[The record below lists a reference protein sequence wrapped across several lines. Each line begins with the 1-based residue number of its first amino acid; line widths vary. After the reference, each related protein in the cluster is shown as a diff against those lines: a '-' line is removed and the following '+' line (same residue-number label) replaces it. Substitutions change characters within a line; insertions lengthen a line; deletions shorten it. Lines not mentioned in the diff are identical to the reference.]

1 MHNLPVIKQSYRP
14 PAELAFLSSKA
25 PVLDTE
31 SYTDYKR
38 LFDEVIDALKSVDI
52 IGWILAKDV
61 ADITWEIRRER
72 LTKAELMNRGQ
83 HAASMRSRASP
94 SDDQHLASAF
104 IEWFKYIDAIDR
116 RIAQLEV
123 RRGNILAEIERRNDR
138 IAQRLAAAV
147 DVEDAEYS
155 ELPE

>member
-1 MHNLPVIKQSYRP
+1 MHNLPAIKQSYSP
-14 PAELAFLSSKA
+14 PAELAFLSSEA
-25 PVLDTE
+25 SVLDTE
-31 SYTDYKR
+31 KYANYKR
-38 LFDEVIDALKSVDI
+38 LFDEVIDAFKSVDI
-52 IGWILAKDV
+52 IGWILAKNF
-61 ADITWEIRRER
+61 ADITWDIQRER
-72 LTKAELMNRGQ
+72 LIKAQLLNRGH
-83 HAASMRSRASP
+83 HAASMRLGASRR
-94 SDDQHLASAF
+94 DDQHLADAF

>member
-1 MHNLPVIKQSYRP
+1 MHNLPAIKQSYRP
-14 PAELAFLSSKA
+14 PAELAFLSSEA
-25 PVLDTE
+25 SVLDTE
-31 SYTDYKR
+31 SYADYKR
-38 LFDEVIDALKSVDI
+38 FFDEVIDALKSVDI

-61 ADITWEIRRER
+61 VDITWEIRRER
-72 LTKAELMNRGQ
+72 LTKAGLIGPEKPTAL
-83 HAASMRSRASP
+83 MRSRAGRKN
-94 SDDQHLASAF
+94 DQHLAEAF
-104 IEWFKYIDAIDR
+104 IKWFKYIDAIDR

-138 IAQRLAAAV
+138 MAQRLAAAI

>member
-1 MHNLPVIKQSYRP
+1 MDNLPAIKPSYRL
-14 PAELAFLSSKA
+14 PAELAFLSSEA
-25 PVLDTE
+25 SVLDTE
-31 SYTDYKR
+31 KYANYKR
-38 LFDEVIDALKSVDI
+38 LFDEVIDAFKSVDI

-61 ADITWEIRRER
+61 VDITWDIRRER
-72 LTKAELMNRGQ
+72 LTKTELMNRGQ
-83 HAASMRSRASP
+83 HAASMRSGTGRR
-94 SDDQHLASAF
+94 DDQHLASAF
-104 IEWFKYIDAIDR
+104 IGSFKYIDAIDR

-155 ELPE
+155 ELAE

>member
-1 MHNLPVIKQSYRP
+1 MSNLPAIKQSYRP
-14 PAELAFLSSKA
+14 PAELALLSSKA
-25 PVLDTE
+25 SVLDTE
-31 SYTDYKR
+31 SYTEYKR

-72 LTKAELMNRGQ
+72 LTKAGLIGPE
-83 HAASMRSRASP
+83 
-94 SDDQHLASAF
+94 
-104 IEWFKYIDAIDR
+104 KYIDAIDR

-123 RRGNILAEIERRNDR
+123 RRGNILADIERRNDR
-138 IAQRLAAAV
+138 MAQRLAAAI

-155 ELPE
+155 ELAE

>member
-1 MHNLPVIKQSYRP
+1 MKPWHYSFREFGILGIFDIEGRGEPLGHPIVMPFDLREDVATSHL
-14 PAELAFLSSKA
+14 ELR
-25 PVLDTE
+25 DTP
-31 SYTDYKR
+31 
-38 LFDEVIDALKSVDI
+38 
-52 IGWILAKDV
+52 ILAKDV

-104 IEWFKYIDAIDR
+104 IGSFKYIDAIDR

-155 ELPE
+155 ELAE